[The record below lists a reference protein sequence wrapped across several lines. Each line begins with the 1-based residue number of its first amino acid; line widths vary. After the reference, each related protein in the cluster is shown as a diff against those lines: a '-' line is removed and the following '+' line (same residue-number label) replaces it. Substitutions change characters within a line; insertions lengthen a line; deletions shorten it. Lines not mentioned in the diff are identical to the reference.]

1 MDQIYLLFCVN
12 EEDHEQSKAPYI
24 GFVKT
29 SCFDKFG
36 AREAEGDENMTFLS
50 LFKNLFF
57 RFFVFYV

>member
-50 LFKNLFF
+50 LF
-57 RFFVFYV
+57 